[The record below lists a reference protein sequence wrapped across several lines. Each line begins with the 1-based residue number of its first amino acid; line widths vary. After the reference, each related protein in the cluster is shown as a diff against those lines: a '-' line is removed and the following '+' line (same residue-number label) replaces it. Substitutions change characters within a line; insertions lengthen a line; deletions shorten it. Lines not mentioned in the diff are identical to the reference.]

1 MNPGSPQEASH
12 GPQWVMLYFHRRD
25 IDRSWMQ
32 KGEMRSLKNKSVK
45 SEIPLGG
52 IPTMVREKT
61 FLAKARYCAASM
73 WSPNCPEMR

>member
-1 MNPGSPQEASH
+1 
-12 GPQWVMLYFHRRD
+12 VFYFHRRD

-45 SEIPLGG
+45 SEISPGG

-61 FLAKARYCAASM
+61 FLAKA
-73 WSPNCPEMR
+73 